1 MIIHHKEDFS
11 EYDICIL
18 KSLKYSDTFTFIPIQ
33 LNKKETNKFQKC
45 IFQTPLLFSP
55 FGIQTTKNNKRIIDV
70 SFQNKGNDNSLKQFG
85 KTLSFIY
92 KQINHKYHKE
102 YNVNHFV
109 KETDF
114 DDCLRLK
121 IPSDILIYDENQ
133 SIINT
138 INSFTY
144 GYFIIHLHGLWLNNN
159 DIWFQW
165 DLLQAKVLI
174 PTYLK
179 EYSFIDE
186 IQEIKTNKVL
196 TKYDKMIKMG
206 VPNEAVQ
213 RQKILDGKIPP
224 PPPPP
229 GISSNQKKS
238 YTIPKI
244 QASDLQSVTLK
255 KGKPLSKKKIKTNN
269 NFEPPSI
276 EELQTTLSKLK
287 SIK

>member
-11 EYDICIL
+11 EYDICIF

-33 LNKKETNKFQKC
+33 LNHKNTNQLQKC

-55 FGIQTTKNNKRIIDV
+55 FGIQTTKNNKKIIDV
-70 SFQNKGNDNSLKQFG
+70 SFQNKENDNSLKQFE
-85 KTLSFIY
+85 KTLTLIY
-92 KQINHKYHKE
+92 KRIHHKYSKE
-102 YNVNHFV
+102 YNINHFM

-114 DDCLRLK
+114 ENCLRLK
-121 IPSDILIYDENQ
+121 ITSDIQIYDENK
-133 SIINT
+133 SIVTT
-138 INSFTY
+138 IQSFTY
-144 GYFIIHLHGLWLNNN
+144 GYFIIHLHGLWLNKNE
-159 DIWFQW
+159 IWFQW

-186 IQEIKTNKVL
+186 IQNKNL
-196 TKYDKMIKMG
+196 PSKYDKMIKMG
-206 VPNEAVQ
+206 VPEAAVQ
-213 RQKILDGKIPP
+213 RQKMLDGKIPP

-229 GISSNQKKS
+229 GISLQTKS

-255 KGKPLSKKKIKTNN
+255 KGKPLPKKKINKNT

>member
-1 MIIHHKEDFS
+1 MIIHHKDDFS

-55 FGIQTTKNNKRIIDV
+55 FGIQTTKNNKKIIDV
-70 SFQNKGNDNSLKQFG
+70 SFQNKDNDNSLKQFE
-85 KTLSFIY
+85 KTLSLIY
-92 KQINHKYHKE
+92 KRIHHKYSNE
-102 YNVNHFV
+102 YNMNHFM

-114 DDCLRLK
+114 ENCLRLK
-121 IPSDILIYDENQ
+121 ILSDILIYDENQ
-133 SIINT
+133 STMNT
-138 INSFTY
+138 IQSFTY
-144 GYFIIHLHGLWLNNN
+144 GYFIIHLHGLWLNKN

-186 IQEIKTNKVL
+186 IQNKKL
-196 TKYDKMIKMG
+196 PSKYDKMIKMG
-206 VPNEAVQ
+206 VPGEAVQ

-229 GISSNQKKS
+229 GISLPKTKS
-238 YTIPKI
+238 YIIHKI

-255 KGKPLSKKKIKTNN
+255 KGKPLPKKKMKTNN

>member
-1 MIIHHKEDFS
+1 M
-11 EYDICIL
+11 
-18 KSLKYSDTFTFIPIQ
+18 
-33 LNKKETNKFQKC
+33 
-45 IFQTPLLFSP
+45 
-55 FGIQTTKNNKRIIDV
+55 
-70 SFQNKGNDNSLKQFG
+70 
-85 KTLSFIY
+85 
-92 KQINHKYHKE
+92 
-102 YNVNHFV
+102 
-109 KETDF
+109 
-114 DDCLRLK
+114 
-121 IPSDILIYDENQ
+121 
-133 SIINT
+133 NT
-138 INSFTY
+138 IQSFTY
-144 GYFIIHLHGLWLNNN
+144 GYFIIHLHGLWLNKN

-186 IQEIKTNKVL
+186 IQNKKL
-196 TKYDKMIKMG
+196 PSKYDKMIKMG
-206 VPNEAVQ
+206 VPEEAVQ

-229 GISSNQKKS
+229 GISLKTKS

-255 KGKPLSKKKIKTNN
+255 KGKSLPRKKINNNN

>member
-55 FGIQTTKNNKRIIDV
+55 FGIQTTKNNKKIIDV
-70 SFQNKGNDNSLKQFG
+70 SFQNKDNDNSLKQFE
-85 KTLSFIY
+85 KTLSLIY
-92 KQINHKYHKE
+92 KRIHHKYSNE
-102 YNVNHFV
+102 YTMNHFM

-114 DDCLRLK
+114 ENCLRLK

-133 SIINT
+133 STMNT
-138 INSFTY
+138 IQSFTY

-186 IQEIKTNKVL
+186 IQNKKL
-196 TKYDKMIKMG
+196 PSKYDKMIKMG
-206 VPNEAVQ
+206 VPEEAVQ

-229 GISSNQKKS
+229 GISLPKTKS
-238 YTIPKI
+238 YIIHKI

-255 KGKPLSKKKIKTNN
+255 KGKPLPKKKMKTNN